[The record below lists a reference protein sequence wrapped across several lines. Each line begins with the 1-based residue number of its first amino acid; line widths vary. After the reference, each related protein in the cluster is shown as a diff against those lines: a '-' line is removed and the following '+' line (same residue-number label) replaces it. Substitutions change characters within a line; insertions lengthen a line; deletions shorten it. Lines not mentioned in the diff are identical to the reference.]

1 MEGEPSFRKI
11 GLGPWEEEFPGTDPS
26 DPRYDPELLKEGDRR
41 NVQDRYRYWSVEAIR
56 KDLDRRGYLDLEIAC
71 ENWTHDFNIGSM
83 VRSANAFGARGVH
96 IIGPHKWNRKGSLMT
111 EVYERVYQNASIED
125 LVAYAKNSPF
135 KPHLIAVDNVE
146 GSVPIETFSFPPSCI
161 LIFGSEA
168 TGLSKEALGAAEAT
182 VYIEQ
187 RGSVRSI
194 NAAAAAAIAMYA
206 YSVSV
211 SCKAHRLA

>member
-1 MEGEPSFRKI
+1 MREEPTFRKI
-11 GLGPWEEEFPGTDPS
+11 GVGPWKEEFPDIPPTDPRF
-26 DPRYDPELLKEGDRR
+26 DPDLLENGDER
-41 NVQDRYRYWSVEAIR
+41 NVDDRYRYWSVEAIR
-56 KDLDRRGYLDLEIAC
+56 KDLDRRGYLNMEIAC

-111 EVYERVYQNASIED
+111 EVYERVYEEPSVAH
-125 LVAYAKNSPF
+125 LVTYAKANPL

-146 GSVPIETFSFPPSCI
+146 GSVPIDTFLFPPSCI

-168 TGLSKEALGAAEAT
+168 TGLSREALEVAETA
-182 VYIEQ
+182 VYIKQ

-194 NAAAAAAIAMYA
+194 NAAAAAAIAMYS
-206 YSVSV
+206 YCLSVNYRG
-211 SCKAHRLA
+211 HRLA

>member
-56 KDLDRRGYLDLEIAC
+56 EDLDERGWSDLEIAC

-111 EVYERVYQNASIED
+111 EVYERVYQDASIED
-125 LVAYAKNSPF
+125 LVSYAKNNPS

-168 TGLSKEALGAAEAT
+168 TGLSKEALSAAEAT

-206 YSVSV
+206 YSVCV
-211 SCKAHRLA
+211 EKKA

>member
-11 GLGPWEEEFPGTDPS
+11 GLGPWKEEFPGREPD
-26 DPRYDPELLKEGDRR
+26 DPRFDPELLEEGDRR

-56 KDLDRRGYLDLEIAC
+56 KDLDRRGYMDLEIAC

-83 VRSANAFGARGVH
+83 VRSANAFGARAVH
-96 IIGPHKWNRKGSLMT
+96 IVGPHKWNRKGSLMT
-111 EVYERVYQNASIED
+111 EVYERVYEEPSIAHLE
-125 LVAYAKNSPF
+125 AYAKASPL
-135 KPHLIAVDNVE
+135 KPHLVAVDNIE
-146 GSVPIETFSFPPSCI
+146 GSVPIETFKFPPSCI
-161 LIFGSEA
+161 LIFGSEGE
-168 TGLSKEALGAAEAT
+168 GLTREALSIAEAT

-206 YSVSV
+206 YSTCVE
-211 SCKAHRLA
+211 KEA

>member
-1 MEGEPSFRKI
+1 M
-11 GLGPWEEEFPGTDPS
+11 DPL
-26 DPRYDPELLKEGDRR
+26 DPRYDPELLETGDRR
-41 NVQDRYRYWSVEAIR
+41 NVQDRYRYWTVEAIR

-83 VRSANAFGARGVH
+83 VRSANAFGARAVH
-96 IIGPHKWNRKGSLMT
+96 IVGPRKWNRKGSLMT
-111 EVYERVYQNASIED
+111 EVYERVYEEPSIAR
-125 LVAYAKNSPF
+125 LAAYAKASPL

-146 GSVPIETFSFPPSCI
+146 GSVPIETFPFPPSCI
-161 LIFGSEA
+161 LLFGSEGE
-168 TGLSKEALGAAEAT
+168 GLSREALSAAEAT

-206 YSVSV
+206 YSACVKKEV
-211 SCKAHRLA
+211 

>member
-11 GLGPWEEEFPGTDPS
+11 GLGPWEEEFPGTRPE
-26 DPRYDPELLKEGDRR
+26 DPRFDPELLKEGDRR

-83 VRSANAFGARGVH
+83 VRSANAFGARRVH
-96 IIGPHKWNRKGSLMT
+96 IVGPHKWNRKGSLMT
-111 EVYERVYQNASIED
+111 EVYERVYEEPTIAH
-125 LVAYAKNSPF
+125 LAAYAKASPL
-135 KPHLIAVDNVE
+135 KPHLVAVDNVE
-146 GSVPIETFSFPPSCI
+146 GSVPIETFQFPSSCI
-161 LIFGSEA
+161 LIFGSEGE
-168 TGLSKEALGAAEAT
+168 GLTREALSAAEAT
-182 VYIEQ
+182 VYIQQ

-206 YSVSV
+206 YSVCV
-211 SCKAHRLA
+211 EKEA

>member
-1 MEGEPSFRKI
+1 MQEEPTFRKI
-11 GLGPWEEEFPGTDPS
+11 GLGPWKEEFPDRNPTDP
-26 DPRYDPELLKEGDRR
+26 RFDPELLEGGDQR
-41 NVQDRYRYWSVEAIR
+41 NVLDRYRYWSVEAIR
-56 KDLDRRGYLDLEIAC
+56 KDLDRQGYLDLEIAC

-96 IIGPHKWNRKGSLMT
+96 IVGPHKWNRKGSLMT
-111 EVYERVYQNASIED
+111 EVYERVYEDPSISH
-125 LVAYAKNSPF
+125 LVSYAKASPL

-161 LIFGSEA
+161 LLFGAES
-168 TGLSKEALGAAEAT
+168 TGLSKEALSAAEST

-187 RGSVRSI
+187 RGSVRSL

-206 YSVSV
+206 YCVSV
-211 SCKAHRLA
+211 SCQRHRLA

>member
-1 MEGEPSFRKI
+1 MDRDPTFRKI
-11 GLGPWEEEFPGTDPS
+11 GLGPWKEEFPDLEPQ
-26 DPRYDPELLKEGDRR
+26 DPRFDPVLLEEGDRR

-96 IIGPHKWNRKGSLMT
+96 IVGPHKWNRKGSLMT
-111 EVYERVYQNASIED
+111 EVYERVYEEPSIAD
-125 LVAYAKNSPF
+125 LVAYAKASPL
-135 KPHLIAVDNVE
+135 KPHLVAVDNVE
-146 GSVPIETFSFPPSCI
+146 GSVPIESFKFPPASI
-161 LIFGSEA
+161 LIFGSEG
-168 TGLSKEALGAAEAT
+168 TGLSQEALRAAEAT
-182 VYIEQ
+182 VYIQQ

-206 YSVSV
+206 YST
-211 SCKAHRLA
+211 CMEKGE

>member
-1 MEGEPSFRKI
+1 MEGEPTFRKI

-111 EVYERVYQNASIED
+111 EVYERVYEEPSISR
-125 LVAYAKNSPF
+125 LVTYAKASPL

-146 GSVPIETFSFPPSCI
+146 GSVPIESFKFPPASI
-161 LIFGSEA
+161 LIFCSEG
-168 TGLSKEALGAAEAT
+168 TGLSHEALRAAEAT
-182 VYIEQ
+182 VYIQQ

-206 YSVSV
+206 YSVCV
-211 SCKAHRLA
+211 EKEA